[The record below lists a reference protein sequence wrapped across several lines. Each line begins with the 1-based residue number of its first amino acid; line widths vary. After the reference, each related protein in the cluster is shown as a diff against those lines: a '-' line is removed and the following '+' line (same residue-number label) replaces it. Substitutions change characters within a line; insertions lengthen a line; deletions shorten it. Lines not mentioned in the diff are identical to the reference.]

1 MKNSFI
7 YSLFVILFSGFYF
20 VSCKDDEAIE
30 PDKQTAEYTL
40 SVSPDI
46 LETFSEQGGE
56 GVITVNATK
65 IIKSYFGDKY
75 DESLDETKPAE
86 FLVSVDNEN
95 FIINQQDNQVTIT
108 VTSNETAEIR
118 TGVLSISVKR
128 DPSIVV
134 TIPLKQKASP
144 IYGDTYS
151 DYFLDVLPLNLD
163 IFPGEG
169 STQTI
174 NVSATEKQMNYI
186 DGEYVESDFV
196 EIDFN
201 VEIEGEGFTYQI
213 NENEVSVTASQ
224 NTDGDFRM
232 GNLIISLTEDPTKTY
247 NIPLSQRMDT
257 NFPEDHVF
265 LRLAKYNLGLV
276 SGTFATNHNNDQSCL
291 YTWNEAQ
298 DKSIYPAGYRMLTK
312 EEMNKIFPDYKT
324 NGEATY
330 IDLGPKVNYRII
342 DKTAYRY
349 ELVGDFISG
358 NLESA
363 MRVTGR
369 YLENSIVE
377 LETISNAS
385 WWNSNNQYDIIHYFP
400 ANGRNDGTLNNV
412 GMRGHYWVSN
422 EASNPSNAWVMIFSV
437 YDTGL
442 QDGYGK
448 GVRGSIRCIKMLSS
462 EQE

>member
-1 MKNSFI
+1 
-7 YSLFVILFSGFYF
+7 
-20 VSCKDDEAIE
+20 
-30 PDKQTAEYTL
+30 
-40 SVSPDI
+40 
-46 LETFSEQGGE
+46 
-56 GVITVNATK
+56 
-65 IIKSYFGDKY
+65 
-75 DESLDETKPAE
+75 
-86 FLVSVDNEN
+86 
-95 FIINQQDNQVTIT
+95 
-108 VTSNETAEIR
+108 
-118 TGVLSISVKR
+118 
-128 DPSIVV
+128 
-134 TIPLKQKASP
+134 
-144 IYGDTYS
+144 
-151 DYFLDVLPLNLD
+151 
-163 IFPGEG
+163 
-169 STQTI
+169 
-174 NVSATEKQMNYI
+174 
-186 DGEYVESDFV
+186 
-196 EIDFN
+196 
-201 VEIEGEGFTYQI
+201 
-213 NENEVSVTASQ
+213 
-224 NTDGDFRM
+224 
-232 GNLIISLTEDPTKTY
+232 
-247 NIPLSQRMDT
+247 
-257 NFPEDHVF
+257 
-265 LRLAKYNLGLV
+265 
-276 SGTFATNHNNDQSCL
+276 
-291 YTWNEAQ
+291 
-298 DKSIYPAGYRMLTK
+298 MLTK